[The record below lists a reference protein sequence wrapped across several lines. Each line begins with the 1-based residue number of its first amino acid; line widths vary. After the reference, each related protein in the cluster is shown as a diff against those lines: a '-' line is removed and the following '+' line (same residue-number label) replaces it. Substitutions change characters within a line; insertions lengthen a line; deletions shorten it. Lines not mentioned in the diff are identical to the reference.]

1 MTDRPIPFRRAA
13 TDARPPAQSL
23 AEQARARQLELLGL
37 GAQHAEEMAEMLE
50 AIEQHAAQ
58 ALTFGDSYP
67 LGCAASAKII
77 AGEAGRQARSLRSL
91 LERAR

>member
-50 AIEQHAAQ
+50 SSTPHK
-58 ALTFGDSYP
+58 P
-67 LGCAASAKII
+67 
-77 AGEAGRQARSLRSL
+77 
-91 LERAR
+91 